1 MVVSDIDFE
10 NLYLKIKKHIYK
22 NKQKYV
28 TLILLTIIQ
37 IKPTSWRDI
46 DVVANLWEK
55 SEAANLE
62 SGLSELVYR
71 SNRIG
76 ADRAVCNWGGGNTSM
91 KTVEK
96 DFRGR
101 DIEVMWVKGSGS
113 DLGTMKSQ
121 HFTGLSLSDITPL
134 FEREEMSDEEMVGY
148 LSHCMIDSKHP
159 RASIETLLH
168 AFLPFKHVDH
178 THPDAIISLCCAHN
192 GRELADEIYGERY
205 VWVPYVRPGFTL
217 SKMIA
222 EGVRQNP
229 IAELVLMEKHGLV
242 TWGETSEACYNKT
255 IAIIQ
260 EAEAYIEAK
269 VNEGQLYGGKQYESI
284 AAEDRGRILAEVL
297 PVVRGAV
304 SDNKKMIVN
313 VDAAEDVLAFVNSR
327 DAKTLSQVGAACP
340 DHLVHTK
347 MKPLYI
353 EWNPEGQDVDAL
365 KAALLQGI
373 AAYKEEYKAY
383 FKRNKHEGDV
393 MFEAAPRVI
402 LIPGLGMVNTGK
414 SYAMANVSGALYHRA
429 IAVMRGATALGEFV
443 SLSENESYN
452 VEYWP
457 LELYKLSL
465 APAEAEFSRKVA
477 FITGGAGGIGSAAAR
492 KLLQGGAHVV
502 LADLNLEG
510 AAKLAEECNQQYG
523 EGRAFA
529 VKMDVTKEED
539 VQAAFDQC
547 ALQYGG
553 VDIIVN
559 NAGLATSSPFDE
571 TSLAEWNLNMNVLA
585 TGYFLVAR
593 EAFKLMKAQGI
604 GGSMVFVGSK
614 NSVYAG
620 KNAAAY
626 STAKA
631 AEIHLARCIAAEGGQ
646 HGIRV
651 NSVLPDA
658 VLQGS
663 AIWNSSWRNERAA
676 AYGIEEDQLEEYYR
690 KRTTLLVNVFPA
702 DIAEAIAYFASSKAE
717 KTTGCMITVDGGVP
731 AAFTR

>member
-1 MVVSDIDFE
+1 M
-10 NLYLKIKKHIYK
+10 
-22 NKQKYV
+22 
-28 TLILLTIIQ
+28 
-37 IKPTSWRDI
+37 
-46 DVVANLWEK
+46 VANLWEK

-168 AFLPFKHVDH
+168 AFLPFEHVDH

-229 IAELVLMEKHGLV
+229 MAELVLMEKHGLV

-383 FKRNKHEGDV
+383 FERNKHEGDV

-492 KLLQGGAHVV
+492 KLLQDGAHVV

-676 AYGIEEDQLEEYYR
+676 AYGIEPDQLEEYYR

-702 DIAEAIAYFASSKAE
+702 DIAEAIAYFSSSKAE